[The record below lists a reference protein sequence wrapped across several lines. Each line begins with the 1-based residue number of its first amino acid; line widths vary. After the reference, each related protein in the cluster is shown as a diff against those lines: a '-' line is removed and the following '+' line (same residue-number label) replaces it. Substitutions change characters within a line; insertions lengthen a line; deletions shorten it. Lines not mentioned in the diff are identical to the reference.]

1 MPAFAPRPLGR
12 TGLTVGPI
20 GFGSSYGVP
29 ARAIE
34 RAVAAGC
41 NYLCW
46 GSIQRGGMAEAI
58 RNLPR
63 DQFRLALCTY
73 SRIPMLMRRGVEKD
87 LRALRCDYADVLLLG
102 WWNAAVWPAVLDA
115 GRELKERGLVRHL
128 ALSTHHLPFLERADD
143 ALDVYHLR
151 YSAVHPAA
159 ETEVFPKL
167 GQPKPG
173 IVAFTATSWGRL
185 CNPRKTPPGERTPA
199 ATDCYRFAL
208 TQPAVDLCMTGPADE
223 AQAEAAVRAVELG
236 PLDAGELAWMRRV
249 GAGIRGL

>member
-1 MPAFAPRPLGR
+1 MPPFAPRPLGR
-12 TGLTVGPI
+12 TGLSVGPI

-34 RAVAAGC
+34 RAVEAGC

-58 RNLPR
+58 RRLPR
-63 DQFRLALCTY
+63 DRFRLTLCSY
-73 SRIPMLMRRGVEKD
+73 SRIPLLMRRGVEKD
-87 LRALRCDYADVLLLG
+87 LRDLNCPYADVLLLG
-102 WWNAAVWPAVLDA
+102 WWNGPVWRAVLDA
-115 GRELKERGLVRHL
+115 GRELQQRGLVRHL
-128 ALSTHHLPFLERADD
+128 GLSTHHLPFLEAADP
-143 ALDVYHLR
+143 AVEVYHLR
-151 YSAVHPAA
+151 YSAVHTAA
-159 ETEVFPKL
+159 EREVFPKL
-167 GQPKPG
+167 AAPKPG

-208 TQPAVDLCMTGPADE
+208 SQLAVDLCMTGPADE
-223 AQAEAAVRAVELG
+223 AQAEAAVRAAEQG
-236 PLDAGELAWMRRV
+236 PMDAEELAWMRRV